1 MLYLQMFAGGLMFY
15 LPYLCIVMSNTYRVV
30 FLFCVSSSYA
40 PYVASFPGLF
50 LRLMHPMLPV
60 SLDYFFVLCTL
71 CCQFPWIISSS
82 YAPYVV
88 SFPGLFLR
96 LMHPMLPVS
105 LDCFFVLCTLCCQ
118 FPWIINY
125 FLFVF

>member
-1 MLYLQMFAGGLMFY
+1 MFY

-60 SLDYFFVLCTL
+60 SLDYQLFFICFLTFIYL
-71 CCQFPWIISSS
+71 ET
-82 YAPYVV
+82 
-88 SFPGLFLR
+88 SFQGF
-96 LMHPMLPVS
+96 
-105 LDCFFVLCTLCCQ
+105 
-118 FPWIINY
+118 
-125 FLFVF
+125 